1 MQDIMTKN
9 LPLEAVMPE
18 IIYMTISGLIL
29 FTLGIIAYKLSL
41 KRL

>member
-1 MQDIMTKN
+1 MQGIMTKN
-9 LPLEAVMPE
+9 LPFEAVMPE

-29 FTLGIIAYKLSL
+29 FALGVIAYRLSL